1 MIPTFTDFNE
11 IEQCNEL
18 RVYFAGLGANIK
30 TEVSYRE
37 NEHLQKSLEDLIS
50 VLHICIEKEQSND
63 VEIVLNSIVSL
74 LIQVPHTQTYCQ
86 KLISMFCS
94 KICESVNEKTSMV
107 CLRVLQNLFEGL
119 GVNNSLKYDVYL
131 SLIEI
136 AGNFDKL
143 NLIFDELPKL
153 SQWFNSQTVGIEKL
167 QKLYRLLHKALLQNN
182 QGEQASKVM
191 IELLG
196 TYTEENA
203 ANAREDANKCIVS
216 FISDPGTFLMDH
228 LLSLKPVRILEG
240 EPIHDLLNIFVSDK
254 LNEYIAFY
262 NKNKSFIESL
272 GLSHENNLQ
281 KMRLLTFMQIAE
293 KTKEIKFESIESELQ
308 LKPEEVEAFIVDVL
322 RTRLVKAKV
331 DQVNRKVF
339 VSSTMHRTFGKP
351 QWNMLR
357 SILSKWKDNMDNVN
371 STLGQ
376 AIRNSSSLQ
385 VPV

>member
-1 MIPTFTDFNE
+1 MIPTFTDYNE

-18 RVYFAGLGANIK
+18 RVYFSELGANIK
-30 TEVSYRE
+30 TEVTFRE

-50 VLHICIEKEQSND
+50 VLHICIEKEQPSD
-63 VEIVLNSIVSL
+63 VECVLNSIVSL
-74 LIQVPHTQTYCQ
+74 LIQVPHTQPYCQ
-86 KLISMFCS
+86 KLISMFCQ
-94 KICESVNEKTSMV
+94 KISESVNDKTSMV

-119 GVNNSLKYDVYL
+119 GVNNLLKYDVYL

-153 SQWFNSQTVGIEKL
+153 SQWFNNQSVGIEL

-182 QGEQASKVM
+182 HGVQASKLM

-203 ANAREDANKCIVS
+203 ATAREDANKCIVS
-216 FISDPGTFLMDH
+216 FISDPDTFLMDH
-228 LLSLKPVRILEG
+228 LLTLKPVKILEG
-240 EPIHDLLNIFVSDK
+240 EPIHDLLTIFVADK
-254 LNEYIAFY
+254 LTDYIAFY

-293 KTKEIKFESIESELQ
+293 KQKEIKFESVETELQ
-308 LKPEEVEAFIVDVL
+308 LKADEVEGFIVDVL
-322 RTRLVKAKV
+322 RTKLVKAKV
-331 DQVNRKVF
+331 DQVNRRIF
-339 VSSTMHRTFGKP
+339 VTSTMHRTFGKQ
-351 QWNMLR
+351 QWHMLR
-357 SILSKWKDNMDNVN
+357 NTLTKWKDNLENVN
-371 STLGQ
+371 QTLGQ
-376 AIRNSSSLQ
+376 AIRNSASLQ
-385 VPV
+385 IPV